1 MQIAMK
7 NPDRYAAVASFSGGL
22 DVAHMSVGKESD
34 AVTSMEMKA
43 VFGTENPK
51 DLEGTEFDL
60 YHVVD
65 SAVKSGKQLPKMY
78 VSCGKADSLYGVHK
92 DFCKF
97 LKAEKVDF
105 TEFEQEGMAH
115 EWDFWDSEGKK
126 LIDWLPVRKE
136 LRRA

>member
-1 MQIAMK
+1 MIQKAK
-7 NPDRYAAVASFSGGL
+7 EELADAEQAYQDGKDTAEREFAK
-22 DVAHMSVGKESD
+22 DVHKRQ
-34 AVTSMEMKA
+34 
-43 VFGTENPK
+43 
-51 DLEGTEFDL
+51 
-60 YHVVD
+60 VVD

-78 VSCGKADSLYGVHK
+78 VSCGTDDSLYGVHK

-97 LKAEKVDF
+97 LKDKKVDF